1 MRLGFS
7 YVGFV
12 YAIML
17 LFPYLRERR
26 KLPEEDRRCARP
38 EGGVL
43 RVCQRIGAILTCA
56 VGLLFSDFNLREWT
70 LWSLWLCAS
79 MLCMACYVLYHLSR
93 GRDRSGR
100 LFAGAICPVL
110 VFLFLGIYGVNVWLM
125 LASVLYG
132 IGNIGLR
139 LLAAREEAVYEK
151 KRPVRRILRFTGVLF
166 ASLLLIALLLPIGA
180 RDIRFMK
187 HWANFAKGVDEQT
200 YLSIGGQ
207 EQYVLMMG
215 RDVTNPVIVYLHGG
229 PAAPDTMVM
238 YTFADQLM
246 DSFTFVG
253 WDQRGAGRAYY
264 RNRASDP
271 NNRTATFAS
280 AL

>member
-125 LASVLYG
+125 LAAVLYG

-139 LLAAREEAVYEK
+139 LLAAREEAVYEN
-151 KRPVRRILRFTGVLF
+151 KRPVRRILRFTGV
-166 ASLLLIALLLPIGA
+166 
-180 RDIRFMK
+180 
-187 HWANFAKGVDEQT
+187 
-200 YLSIGGQ
+200 
-207 EQYVLMMG
+207 
-215 RDVTNPVIVYLHGG
+215 
-229 PAAPDTMVM
+229 
-238 YTFADQLM
+238 QL
-246 DSFTFVG
+246 
-253 WDQRGAGRAYY
+253 A
-264 RNRASDP
+264 
-271 NNRTATFAS
+271 
-280 AL
+280 